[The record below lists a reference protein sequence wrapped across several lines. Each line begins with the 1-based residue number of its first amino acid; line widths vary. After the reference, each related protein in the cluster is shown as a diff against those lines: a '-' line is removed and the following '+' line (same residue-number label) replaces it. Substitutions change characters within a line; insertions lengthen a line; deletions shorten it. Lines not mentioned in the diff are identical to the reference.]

1 MNWLSQEIDLTY
13 KIRTAY
19 TACIMLDGVKT
30 GRDGCLCCC
39 TTNCAKD
46 DSDARGITPLDE
58 FSGCVIT
65 LKASTE
71 NLEIDANDIGGDGE
85 RVVVRGPP
93 ESAEISARVCSVTF
107 RIPSLQLDCWRESLR
122 VCLAE
127 CIDYHG
133 LSLTPCTK
141 RKAKDV

>member
-1 MNWLSQEIDLTY
+1 MNWLSQEVDLTY
-13 KIRTAY
+13 QIRTAY

-58 FSGCVIT
+58 FSGCAIT

-71 NLEIDANDIGGDGE
+71 NSEIDADDIGGDGE
-85 RVVVRGPP
+85 RVVVRAPP
-93 ESAEISARVCSVTF
+93 LSQQRSPPACVRSRSASPLFNLTVGGSHCGSASLNALTITDSV
-107 RIPSLQLDCWRESLR
+107 
-122 VCLAE
+122 
-127 CIDYHG
+127 
-133 LSLTPCTK
+133 
-141 RKAKDV
+141 